1 MSFSHAKAKAL
12 REESLRRGELAS
24 PATTPPAEIGG
35 FGGED
40 GVGGSDGG
48 VIEFLTPGGGAAS
61 SVVDSVDEM
70 FSDEK
75 DAPYNLG
82 KLSGKPDSVKLVF
95 PRQSG
100 SERPDETWDWNL
112 CGGLIGGPR
121 GNRFCTKAV
130 NADYPHCGVASH
142 AMHKAKL
149 DEGCGYIPSVNSR
162 SGTES
167 AFLEPCVSA
176 TRFPSSINDLAE
188 QALSHEE
195 WIAFLTYLP
204 DEEDTQDMMNVR
216 YEATAEALEKSKLMV
231 SFAITPANQKP
242 KLTNLVSRILNSK
255 SAKNLEDRFRKED
268 DDTDKVNL
276 SFEHLEAPV
285 MEEGSEYAGDAGT
298 FSPSIAQWNSLV
310 RRVETLTEELG
321 TARKAVSV
329 LAEVSDDRFNVVDG
343 QVINLRG
350 SIGGRPLKLGPN
362 LPALD
367 LWSNVAKLSDEVV
380 ESRELQS
387 RLQPTPYETLTRSLV
402 ESTKVLV
409 QKQAA
414 ALVSMNNSKAEYVGQ
429 VKPLEAVLEDM
440 TLDLYSQAGAYNK
453 LLMKGIASGSGDPG
467 HLKSQVSLLA
477 DQVKTLTGADL
488 GDQAIDASD
497 PVISSLKE
505 DVARLIMDNQTIKA
519 SLGGEIVRIDQET
532 FHSAEEVKKWIVD
545 CVGTDSGT
553 YEFFFDVTS
562 MLESLQDSGRTSDE
576 TLDSQALSRK
586 ANHRSVS
593 AARMLNSFGV
603 AIPQVM
609 NKKNSLDPFSVAP
622 TYEKWKSHDG
632 RSGIVESIRKSLQL
646 WETRTGA
653 MLATRFASSG
663 KREVLLL
670 ARNLMKKSMAFWSS
684 MCNWI
689 DEFYGKLTSKTEAQ
703 KPGGEASLAER
714 KEYDATLSSVR
725 EEAWRLVINVLT
737 DIFQELALRR
747 ADGQAASDMSD
758 DPPMQS
764 AIVLYSAL
772 KAHKFMDELVERR
785 FERHPV
791 MAPTFNGFLFS
802 ERASHGDIKRLEVKL
817 TELNNLTRNL
827 QSKVDKK

>member
-1 MSFSHAKAKAL
+1 MSFSHAKVKAL

-24 PATTPPAEIGG
+24 PAATSPPVAIGE
-35 FGGED
+35 FGGE

-48 VIEFLTPGGGAAS
+48 VMEFLTPGGGAAS
-61 SVVDSVDEM
+61 VVDSVEEM
-70 FSDEK
+70 LFSEK
-75 DAPYNLG
+75 EAPLNV
-82 KLSGKPDSVKLVF
+82 GKPDSVKLVF
-95 PRQSG
+95 PHYIDG
-100 SERPDETWDWNL
+100 VGGVDEAYWNWNL

-121 GNRFCTKAV
+121 GNRFCTKSV
-130 NADYPHCGVASH
+130 NVNYPHCGVASH

-149 DEGCGYIPSVNSR
+149 GEGCGYIPSVKNR
-162 SGTES
+162 SGSES
-167 AFLEPCVSA
+167 AFLEPCVTSK
-176 TRFPSSINDLAE
+176 RFPSSINDLAQ

-195 WIAFLTYLP
+195 WVAFLTYLP
-204 DEEDTQDMMNVR
+204 DEDDSQDSNNVR
-216 YEATAEALEKSKLMV
+216 FEATAEALEKSKLMV

-242 KLTNLVSRILNSK
+242 KLPNLVSRILNSK
-255 SAKNLEDRFRKED
+255 STYNLEDRFRKED
-268 DDTDKVNL
+268 DDTDKVEL

-285 MEEGSEYAGDAGT
+285 MEEEGSKDVGDAAP
-298 FSPSIAQWNSLV
+298 FSPSVAQWNSLV
-310 RRVETLTEELG
+310 RRVESLTEELG
-321 TARKAVSV
+321 TARKALTI
-329 LAEVSDDRFNVVDG
+329 LAEVSENRFDVIDG
-343 QVINLRG
+343 KVINLRG
-350 SIGGRPLKLGPN
+350 SIGCRPLQLGPN

-367 LWSNVAKLSDEVV
+367 LWSNVAKLADEGA
-380 ESRELQS
+380 ENRDLLTRS
-387 RLQPTPYETLTRSLV
+387 QPSPYETLTRSLV
-402 ESTKVLV
+402 DSTQSLV
-409 QKQAA
+409 QKHTATMA
-414 ALVSMNNSKAEYVGQ
+414 SLNASKAEYIGQ

-440 TLDLYSQAGAYNK
+440 TLDLYSPTGSYNK
-453 LLMKGIASGSGDPG
+453 VLMKGITSSASGESVQLG
-467 HLKSQVSLLA
+467 KQVSLLA
-477 DQVKTLTGADL
+477 DQVKSLTGADL
-488 GDQAIDASD
+488 GPQVIDSSD
-497 PVISSLKE
+497 PVISSIKE
-505 DVARLIMDNQTIKA
+505 DVTRLMMDNQTIKA
-519 SLGGEIVRIDQET
+519 SLGGEIVRIDHEA
-532 FHSAEEVKKWIVD
+532 FHSAEEVKGWIIE

-603 AIPQVM
+603 AVPQVM
-609 NKKNSLDPFSVAP
+609 NKKNSLEPFSAAM
-622 TYEKWKSHDG
+622 TYEKWKSNDG

-703 KPGGEASLAER
+703 KPGGDASLTER
-714 KEYDATLSSVR
+714 KEYDATLASVR

-764 AIVLYSAL
+764 ALVLYSAL

-817 TELNNLTRNL
+817 SEMNNLTRNL